1 MWKRIRSFYPVGA
14 NQPEAIRDNRNPTPT
29 KKAPEGATG
38 TTPQEAAK
46 SIIRHNQYLGIRL
59 NTLDYGSNCHIVNKR
74 PDWQRQSFLMIK
86 SLPRKTPGSM

>member
-38 TTPQEAAK
+38 TTPQEVAE
-46 SIIRHNQYLGIRL
+46 IDRL
-59 NTLDYGSNCHIVNKR
+59 YPETL
-74 PDWQRQSFLMIK
+74 
-86 SLPRKTPGSM
+86 TPKYQTVYAGLWLKLSYCQ